1 MARLPIKI
9 YPDPVLKQKAMPVT
23 TFDTKLK
30 KLLDDMA
37 ETMYEAHGVGLAA
50 NQIGSLERI
59 VVIDV
64 SEDRNELRHLVNPE
78 IIERSGK
85 KKGEEGCLSIPNYR
99 DNVERS
105 TTLKVRAQDATGKHF
120 EFEADGL
127 LAVCIQHEIDHLDGI
142 LFIDRLSRLKREF
155 FKKWLERE
163 ALLDNTD

>member
-9 YPDPVLKQKAMPVT
+9 YPDPILKQKASPVT
-23 TFDTKLK
+23 VFDAKLK

-59 VVIDV
+59 VVVDV
-64 SEDRNELRHLVNPE
+64 SEDRNELLHLINPE
-78 IIERSGK
+78 ILNRNGK
-85 KKGEEGCLSIPNYR
+85 KKGEEGCLSIPGFR

-105 TTLKVRAQDATGKHF
+105 SSLTLRAQDATGKQF
-120 EFEADGL
+120 EIEADGL

-142 LFIDRLSRLKREF
+142 LFVDRLSRLKREF
-155 FKKWLERE
+155 FKKWLEKE
-163 ALLDNTD
+163 GPLENTD